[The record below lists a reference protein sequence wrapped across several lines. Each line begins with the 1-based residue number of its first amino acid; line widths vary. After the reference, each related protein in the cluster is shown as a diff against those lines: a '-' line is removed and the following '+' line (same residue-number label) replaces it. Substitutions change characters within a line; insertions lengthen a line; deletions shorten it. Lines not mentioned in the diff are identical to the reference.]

1 MDDIIKA
8 AVVDIESTTDL
19 LERALKLA
27 GLLSSMFQKHGFPL
41 ATARKMMAAAIGDPT
56 FNWGEA
62 ERIAAL
68 PAFDVLKEMRTLHAE
83 IENG

>member
-1 MDDIIKA
+1 MFHLLVGAQFHGKWKFPMDDIIKA

-41 ATARKMMAAAIGDPT
+41 VVVGGSA
-56 FNWGEA
+56 
-62 ERIAAL
+62 
-68 PAFDVLKEMRTLHAE
+68 VEMRTLRAE

>member
-41 ATARKMMAAAIGDPT
+41 VVVGGSA
-56 FNWGEA
+56 
-62 ERIAAL
+62 
-68 PAFDVLKEMRTLHAE
+68 VEMRTLHAE